1 MTAKAAGQTYAAFI
15 AGGWTDA
22 TLKANGYME

>member
-15 AGGWTDA
+15 AAGWNDA